1 MNHGAEISILFSECV
16 PERCGRAVN
25 DGLITEKQAN
35 SLLKLAKKGL
45 AKGGSSGGASII
57 DLHSGALSK
66 GENFINLYKSFP
78 GLFQAEDFVV
88 YNQVKDTIKDYIAEH
103 FGIESTSLH
112 LTHPTFF
119 SRIENQPAKTPH
131 DEYWHVHIDK
141 ETYPSFHY
149 TSLLYLTD
157 FGEDFS
163 GGEFVFVDV
172 SDKLNR
178 TIEPRLARLSF
189 FTSGIENK
197 HHVKPVISGVRYA
210 LTLGFTCDVSKA
222 IPDPGSDEHLKI

>member
-1 MNHGAEISILFSECV
+1 ML
-16 PERCGRAVN
+16 
-25 DGLITEKQAN
+25 T
-35 SLLKLAKKGL
+35 KKHI
-45 AKGGSSGGASII
+45 K
-57 DLHSGALSK
+57 
-66 GENFINLYKSFP
+66 NFYY
-78 GLFQAEDFVV
+78 A
-88 YNQVKDTIKDYIAEH
+88 
-103 FGIESTSLH
+103 
-112 LTHPTFF
+112 
-119 SRIENQPAKTPH
+119 
-131 DEYWHVHIDK
+131 
-141 ETYPSFHY
+141 
-149 TSLLYLTD
+149 SLLYLTD

>member
-1 MNHGAEISILFSECV
+1 MQKCQTSYANPDPTKIVFLQQNDFNSSKDFLCYHI
-16 PERCGRAVN
+16 ER
-25 DGLITEKQAN
+25 
-35 SLLKLAKKGL
+35 
-45 AKGGSSGGASII
+45 
-57 DLHSGALSK
+57 
-66 GENFINLYKSFP
+66 
-78 GLFQAEDFVV
+78 
-88 YNQVKDTIKDYIAEH
+88 IKTLEW
-103 FGIESTSLH
+103 
-112 LTHPTFF
+112 F

-222 IPDPGSDEHLKI
+222 IQQRRQAPAPVDFSDSI